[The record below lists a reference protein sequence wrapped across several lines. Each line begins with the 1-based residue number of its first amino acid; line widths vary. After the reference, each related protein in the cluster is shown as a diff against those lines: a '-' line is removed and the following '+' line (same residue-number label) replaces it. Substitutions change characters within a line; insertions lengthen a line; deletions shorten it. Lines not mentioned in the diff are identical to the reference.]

1 MLTLSDPNTAM
12 SFINNAL
19 EIDQSNPIFI
29 DTKGW
34 ILTQQGQ
41 YIEGLDLLREAFS
54 MNSNHPSIQ
63 YHIAYNLVKSGQLE
77 AARQELKKVLSTE
90 LPFAEKDLAQAL
102 MNSI

>member
-1 MLTLSDPNTAM
+1 
-12 SFINNAL
+12 
-19 EIDQSNPIFI
+19 
-29 DTKGW
+29 
-34 ILTQQGQ
+34 
-41 YIEGLDLLREAFS
+41 

>member
-1 MLTLSDPNTAM
+1 MFTFSEPHTAVN
-12 SFINNAL
+12 FINKAL
-19 EIDQSNPIFI
+19 EIDQSNSIFI

-41 YIEGLDLLREAFS
+41 YMEGLDLLREAFS
-54 MNSNHPSIQ
+54 MNSTHPSIQ
-63 YHIAYNLVKSGQLE
+63 YHIAYNLVKSGQLK
-77 AARQELKKVLSTE
+77 AAKKELKKVLTTD